1 MNITKP
7 SSELKEISKR
17 VGKAIGDYEMFQ
29 DHDRVIVA
37 VSGGKDSLSL
47 LKVLQYRQ
55 SFIPVKLE
63 LLAVYI
69 QSETEDSSL
78 KKLESVLNEI
88 GVPFQVKQ
96 INVLQGKD
104 IQEIDC
110 FWCSWNRRKAL
121 FKLAQELGFNKIA
134 LGHHLDDIAETILMN
149 LFYRGEISA
158 MRPKQELFN
167 GKIALVRPL
176 AYVREQEII
185 CFAKKQGFL
194 EVFPSCCPLAKD
206 TFRLKIKNILADL
219 ELKNSSV
226 SLNILK
232 SLSNIKEDYLVDS
245 FDSDIF

>member
-1 MNITKP
+1 MIKP
-7 SSELKEISKR
+7 SNELKEISKR
-17 VGKAIGDYEMFQ
+17 VGKAIGDYAMFQ
-29 DHDRVIVA
+29 DQDRVIVA

-69 QSETEDSSL
+69 QSEAEDCSL
-78 KKLESVLNEI
+78 KTIEPVLKAI
-88 GVPFQVKQ
+88 AVPYQVKQ
-96 INVLQGKD
+96 IHILQGKD

-121 FKLAQELGFNKIA
+121 FQIAQDLGFNKIA

-158 MRPKQELFN
+158 MRPRQELFQ
-167 GKIALVRPL
+167 GKMTLVRPL
-176 AYVREQEII
+176 AYIREREII
-185 CFAKKQGFL
+185 HFAEKEGMLGVSSF
-194 EVFPSCCPLAKD
+194 VCPRSED
-206 TFRLKIKNILADL
+206 STRLKIKRILADL
-219 ELKNSSV
+219 EGRNPSV

-232 SLSNIKEDYLVDS
+232 SLSNIKEDYLVDV
-245 FDSDIF
+245 FAEEIF